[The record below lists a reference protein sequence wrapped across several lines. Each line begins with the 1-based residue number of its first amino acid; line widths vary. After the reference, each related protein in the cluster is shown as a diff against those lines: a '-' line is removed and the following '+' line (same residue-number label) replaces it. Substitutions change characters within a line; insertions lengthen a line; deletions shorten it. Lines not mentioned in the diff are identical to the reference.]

1 MLSPLPFF
9 TCSGVAVETGIEEP
23 GERVRAASSC

>member
-9 TCSGVAVETGIEEP
+9 TCRGVAVETGGEEP
-23 GERVRAASSC
+23 GEWVRAT